1 MSEFAQRS
9 KQLFLSSALDK
20 PRDPLANSQKP
31 KAGRDVYHLRFD
43 TEIIVIQE
51 HKSSHML
58 KKIIRLITFY
68 TQSNN
73 KEIIKLL
80 FEPKWKFYLYLD

>member
-1 MSEFAQRS
+1 
-9 KQLFLSSALDK
+9 
-20 PRDPLANSQKP
+20 
-31 KAGRDVYHLRFD
+31 
-43 TEIIVIQE
+43 
-51 HKSSHML
+51 ML

-80 FEPKWKFYLYLD
+80 FEPKWKFYLYLDWSVMDKQKFIVDFQNRLT